1 MVIETADAL
10 RCVIRTAE
18 QLIQVLQFV
27 CFLNP
32 SLHDK
37 VEGVQMIGIST
48 KQELM
53 CLPLII
59 ISNCQLDHST

>member
-27 CFLNP
+27 FLNP

-37 VEGVQMIGIST
+37 LVGVQMIGIST
-48 KQELM
+48 KQELI
-53 CLPLII
+53 CVPLII